1 MLISEPGKQL
11 SIHRFYSRALKNFRS
26 LYVYLPPSYE
36 FEPDRRYPVLYM
48 QDGQNIFDGS
58 RSYSGDGWEIHQTV
72 DELIAAGLMEEI
84 LIVGVAHQNERRL
97 SEYAHMDGAYQG
109 GFVKGR
115 GLQYESFL
123 LNDVKPFIEANFRVL
138 PGKENTGLMGSSM
151 GGLVSFTIGLR
162 HPEVFGKLGVLS
174 PSFWWNPRKTLKQIK
189 QLPSSKMPTRMWM
202 DMGEL
207 EGPLSRD
214 FSMMLRQLRK
224 VGISQSENMA
234 FWLVPEGSHSEKA
247 WMSRAHCPLLY
258 LFGNT
263 GKPKQLRMD
272 GDPLVK
278 IKERKRQMLITA
290 VYNTGFCQTPYP
302 VRYISS
308 QPDVLSITEEGI
320 FKPYQPGQAVITVFW
335 GKLKASQNYRIIGDG
350 SF

>member
-1 MLISEPGKQL
+1 MLTSEPGSQM

-26 LYVYLPPSYE
+26 LYIYLPPSYG

-48 QDGQNIFDGS
+48 HDGQNIFDGS
-58 RSYSGDGWEIHQTV
+58 RSYSGDGWEIHQTA

-84 LIVGVAHQNERRL
+84 LIVGIAHQNERRL

-109 GFVKGR
+109 SSVKGR

-151 GGLVSFTIGLR
+151 GGLVSFNIGLR

-174 PSFWWNPRKTLKQIK
+174 PSFWWNPGKTLKQIK
-189 QLPSSKMPTRMWM
+189 RLPNSKMPTRMWM
-202 DMGEL
+202 DMGEQ
-207 EGPLSRD
+207 EGQLSQD
-214 FSMMLRQLRK
+214 FSMMVKQLRK
-224 VGISQSENMA
+224 KGISESENMA
-234 FWLVPEGSHSEKA
+234 CWLVPEGSHSEKA
-247 WMSRAHCPLLY
+247 WMSRVHCPLLY
-258 LFGNT
+258 LFGET
-263 GKPKQLRMD
+263 GKPEQLMID
-272 GDPLVK
+272 DLPLVK

-290 VYNTGFCQTPYP
+290 VYNTGFCHTPYP

-308 QPDVLSITEEGI
+308 RPDILSVTDEGV
-320 FKPYQPGQAVITVFW
+320 FMPHQSGEAVITVLW
-335 GKLKASQNYRIIGDG
+335 DKLEVSQNYQVKLI
-350 SF
+350 